1 MTIPRTLRKYI
12 EAGRIDEV
20 ESAWL
25 AQLDAEPNDVDFFVS
40 GARALK
46 GAGESDLAAT
56 LLELVDDEW
65 REQEAH
71 ERRLTLL
78 KDVGPLM
85 LEPAELHDEILSVLR
100 VIYTG
105 LPSLEGFI
113 EQVGLH
119 RAIEDVPKTWKKVA
133 TLRAIMQFEQG
144 SIVWMRGKGAGRV
157 TEVNFDLESFKIDF
171 ERSPGLR
178 VGFGG
183 AAKLLRALPESHI
196 LRRKIE
202 EPDALFDLKREK
214 PSELLL
220 LALRSYDEPRSA
232 AEIRDTLAGIID
244 ESEWTSFWNAS
255 RKSPEV
261 LAEGK
266 GARQRY
272 RAVASSEDADE
283 AVLAAFDAADS
294 GAKLEIYR
302 RNADR
307 NEELRGHLAE
317 RLVALAEASPPKA
330 TELRFAIA
338 STLRGAAEVPSEA
351 AWLPETEI
359 VGAPDAAALVG
370 SLGERLLRERG
381 YELVREHR
389 DDWLE
394 IYLER
399 LEREDDPRLLSL
411 IAGALAEEAPKRL
424 TAFYDRVLSQPR
436 KLPAAFVWMAER
448 AQGDPALLD
457 RKPLRFTQAL
467 LSKTQP
473 RELEPYRARLR
484 KVLDDGGPIAQ
495 LLQRIEPEQAALAEE
510 TVKRSNL
517 EEYVREPLIGALHVR
532 FHDLRE
538 AAETPL
544 YATEQSIAERLEEL
558 KQLREVE
565 IPANRRAIE
574 EARELG
580 DLKENFEYKSARQR
594 HEYLA
599 ARQAALQSDLHRAQP
614 VDLSRLDAD
623 EVRVAS
629 RVTVKQDGGDTR
641 QLLILGPWES
651 DPDRDIVSY
660 DSDMA
665 QSLLGQ
671 SVGASVEFGG
681 STMEILAIEAW
692 SGE

>member
-25 AQLDAEPNDVDFFVS
+25 AQLEADPADVAFFVS

-46 GAGESDLAAT
+46 GAGESDLAAM
-56 LLELVDDEW
+56 LLELLDEEW
-65 REQEAH
+65 QAANAH
-71 ERRLTLL
+71 EQRLTLL
-78 KDVGPLM
+78 KEVGLIM
-85 LEPAELHDEILSVLR
+85 FEPPELHDEVLSILRAV
-100 VIYTG
+100 YAG

-119 RAIEDVPKTWKKVA
+119 RAIEDTPKNWQKVA
-133 TLRAIMQFEQG
+133 TLRAIMQFEEG
-144 SIVWMRGKGAGRV
+144 AIVWMKGKGAGRV

-183 AAKLLRALPESHI
+183 AAKLLRALPESHL

-202 EPDALFDLKREK
+202 EPEALLALKKED

-232 AEIRDTLAGIID
+232 AQIRDTLAGVIE
-244 ESEWTSFWNAS
+244 ESEWSSFWNAA
-255 RKSPEV
+255 RKSPQV

-272 RAVASSEDADE
+272 RAVASSQDAEE
-283 AVLAAFDAADS
+283 AVLEAFDAA
-294 GAKLEIYR
+294 GGNAKLEIYR

-307 NEELRGHLAE
+307 NEELRRHLAE
-317 RLVALAEASPPKA
+317 RLVALAEASPPGEI
-330 TELRFAIA
+330 ELRFAIA
-338 STLRGAAEVPSEA
+338 NTLRGAAEMPPA
-351 AWLPETEI
+351 AGWLPATEI
-359 VGAPDAAALVG
+359 AEASDASALLA
-370 SLGERLLRERG
+370 SLGERLLRERA

-389 DDWLE
+389 SDWLDV
-394 IYLER
+394 YLER
-399 LEREDDPRLLSL
+399 LQVEEDPRLLSF
-411 IAGALAEEAPKRL
+411 IAETLVEEAPERL
-424 TAFYDRVLSQPR
+424 TAFYDRVLGQPR

-457 RKPLRFTQAL
+457 RKPLRFAQAL
-467 LSKTQP
+467 LAKAQP
-473 RELEPYRARLR
+473 RELEPYRPRLR
-484 KVLDDGGPIAQ
+484 KLLEDGGPIAQ
-495 LLQRIEPEQAALAEE
+495 LLQRIEPDQAVSAEDML
-510 TVKRSNL
+510 KRSNL
-517 EEYVREPLIGALHVR
+517 EEYVLTPLIGALHVR

-538 AAETPL
+538 DAETPL
-544 YATEQSIAERLEEL
+544 YATDESIAARLAEL
-558 KQLREVE
+558 KELREVE

-599 ARQAALQSDLHRAQP
+599 ARQAALQVDLHRAQP
-614 VDLSRLDAD
+614 LDLSRKDAE

-629 RVTVKQDGGDTR
+629 RVTVLQNGTETR
-641 QLLILGPWES
+641 ELLILGPWES

-660 DSDMA
+660 DSDLA
-665 QSLLGQ
+665 RSLLGK
-671 SVGASVEFGG
+671 SVGTSVGFGG
-681 STMEILAIEAW
+681 SNLEILAIEPW
-692 SGE
+692 SGK